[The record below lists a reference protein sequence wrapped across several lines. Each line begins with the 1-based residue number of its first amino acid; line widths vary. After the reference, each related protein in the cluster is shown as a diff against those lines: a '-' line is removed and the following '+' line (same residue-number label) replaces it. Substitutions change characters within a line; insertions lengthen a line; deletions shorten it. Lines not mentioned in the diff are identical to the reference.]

1 MGSNLDWNVD
11 ESDREP
17 PWRAQ
22 PAAQSDAPR
31 PQWWRWIAAGVVLV
45 IIAAAGVSWLM
56 HRVQQAQ
63 GEQRAVI
70 VGLAQIEEQRAREGD
85 TESLAT
91 LADGAY
97 PGWRRWQTERHA
109 PRPYPLPGGG
119 QYYGLSWGATPL
131 NQHTALDDPVY
142 GDFHLDG
149 EQATLG
155 VTRRYGPLLGQAQGT
170 TFTLRYT
177 AYFRFANGAW
187 VHTEAPSDVWS
198 AMVAAG
204 AADLDLLVPVHDA
217 AALQPLIPRLRAL
230 AARAC
235 DDLACA
241 ENPHM
246 IISARV
252 EDLLQTRPASLAVP
266 VYAPAPALI
275 GEPVDTEGQDAL
287 YRYYGILL
295 VRHIAASLAFGDEEA
310 VMNELVSLGLEAA
323 Q

>member
-22 PAAQSDAPR
+22 PVAQPHAPR
-31 PQWWRWIAAGVVLV
+31 PRWWRWIVVGVVLLIV
-45 IIAAAGVSWLM
+45 AAAGVGWLM
-56 HRVQQAQ
+56 QRVQQTQ
-63 GEQRAVI
+63 GEQHTMI
-70 VGLAQIEEQRAREGD
+70 VGLAQVEEQRAREGD

-97 PGWRRWQTERHA
+97 PGWRQWQSEQRA

-119 QYYGLSWGATPL
+119 QYYGLAWGATPL
-131 NQHTALDDPVY
+131 NQHAALGDPDY

-149 EQATLG
+149 EQATLA
-155 VTRRYGPLLGQAQGT
+155 VTRRYGPLPGEAQGT
-170 TFTLRYT
+170 TFALRSTDY
-177 AYFRFANGAW
+177 YRFVNGAW
-187 VHTEAPSDVWS
+187 VHTEAPASVWS

-204 AADLDLLVPVHDA
+204 TGDLDLLVPVHDA

-235 DDLACA
+235 GDLGCA
-241 ENPHM
+241 QNPHM

-252 EDLLQTRPASLAVP
+252 EDLLQTRRPGLAVP
-266 VYAPAPALI
+266 IYAPAPALI
-275 GEPVDTEGQDAL
+275 GEPLDEAGQDAL

-295 VRHIAASLAFGDEEA
+295 VRHLAASLAITDEAA
-310 VMNELVSLGLEAA
+310 VMNELVRLDLEAA
-323 Q
+323 P